1 MRLDRASGVGEEAQR
16 RCGGCLPRPASRG
29 RAPLFLPPNS
39 DGHPSWGPAS
49 QTTVPASF
57 VPTPQFS
64 LAPVP
69 KPVPSVNPMPSH
81 PLATGTGG
89 CRVAAPSSAPSR
101 EPAKPV
107 SHPGAWSCTVSAAC
121 GLFACSVKT
130 RHMTDGARLEW
141 LGGLQGRVWYRS
153 MKKAAVRACS
163 GEPLV
168 TGGPKDLHQHELQRL
183 GPQIGHPLVLT
194 HAACLCSSA
203 CGLATCGITQP
214 ARHAHELPNLHR
226 WAQGSQNPHPA
237 QAWQSEVAGP

>member
-16 RCGGCLPRPASRG
+16 RCGGRLPRPASRG
-29 RAPLFLPPNS
+29 RAPPILPTNS

-49 QTTVPASF
+49 QTTLPASF
-57 VPTPQFS
+57 VPTPQFF

-81 PLATGTGG
+81 PLATGAGG
-89 CRVAAPSSAPSR
+89 GALLAAPSTAPSR

-141 LGGLQGRVWYRS
+141 LGGLQGRVWCRS

-168 TGGPKDLHQHELQRL
+168 TGGPKDF
-183 GPQIGHPLVLT
+183 
-194 HAACLCSSA
+194 A
-203 CGLATCGITQP
+203 P
-214 ARHAHELPNLHR
+214 ARASTTGATDRRSSGSHSCSLPVLKCMRSGHL
-226 WAQGSQNPHPA
+226 WHHTTCPSCP
-237 QAWQSEVAGP
+237 